1 MPSNPG
7 RVVARK
13 ITQNTNEYYL
23 SEVKEKSQKGVNKI
37 SLQEICDIIYS
48 DISVSQYLVKGK
60 HLKGVTEN
68 YFVSCCRGKEGQL
81 NGMDPQGIRSN
92 DPDKEGR

>member
-1 MPSNPG
+1 M
-7 RVVARK
+7 
-13 ITQNTNEYYL
+13 NTTY
-23 SEVKEKSQKGVNKI
+23 QKLKKNHRRELQVNKI